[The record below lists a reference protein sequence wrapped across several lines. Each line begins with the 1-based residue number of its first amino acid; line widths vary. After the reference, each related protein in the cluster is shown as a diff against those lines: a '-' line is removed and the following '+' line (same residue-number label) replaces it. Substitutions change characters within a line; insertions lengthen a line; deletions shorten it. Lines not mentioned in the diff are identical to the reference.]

1 MKSIILKRRDQ
12 QNHLMDL
19 SFNQQ
24 GGRIPDHMYPF
35 YRVFDDRGQ
44 QYCDCSHEEY
54 AIRTVELHEQHQN
67 ETFTYRRIDAPKPL
81 PPHIVDVNA
90 EYEAELPGQQG
101 LPSANKL
108 NPQQAQERLHQDIK
122 KQLKKSK
129 LYQIE
134 Q

>member
-19 SFNQQ
+19 NFNQQ
-24 GGRIPDHMYPF
+24 KGRISDHMYPF
-35 YRVFDDRGQ
+35 YRVFDERGQ

-54 AIRTVELHEQHQN
+54 AIRTVELHAEHQN

-108 NPQQAQERLHQDIK
+108 NPQQAQERLHQDIRK
-122 KQLKKSK
+122 ELEKSK

>member
-1 MKSIILKRRDQ
+1 MRSIILKRRDQ

-19 SFNQQ
+19 SFNR
-24 GGRIPDHMYPF
+24 RIPDHMYPF
-35 YRVFDDRGQ
+35 YRVFDDKGQ

-54 AIRTVELHEQHQN
+54 AIRTVELHAEYQN

-108 NPQQAQERLHQDIK
+108 NSQQAQERLHQDIRK
-122 KQLKKSK
+122 ELEKSK
-129 LYQIE
+129 LHQIE